1 MMNNKYALDEWL
13 IEADTPAMGGQPDM
27 SAGQAP
33 ASDPYAGAPPGTAGA
48 PGPDPNVTNQPGQ
61 DGQEDITN
69 DPEKPD
75 MPEQKE
81 EEDFETWKKKFL
93 KASVKGDSN
102 ELIDILNEKRD
113 AQGLRRIQKKFVEDN
128 MQIQIMR
135 QSTNVDKASK
145 DIRKL
150 LKDQL
155 DKNNPATS
163 VVTHMYS
170 VLQTVPMLNNI
181 FIKMEGYGAQ
191 KGDLHRKFVA
201 SLLGAVQV
209 SVGANEEDII
219 FNEREYSIGISTR
232 FASVWGS
239 INLGDWALK
248 EDDPERFLAAPE
260 RKRLKEGSPEE
271 KDVLRRRLV
280 LESMAEQFKERAFL
294 VNVVAEDGTIYTL
307 GWDIA
312 NALRQGYT
320 DGRLLVRTRFSDNS
334 EAAITDEGEIVPY
347 VDLSVMYIK
356 ETGDQDEEGHPETE
370 EVEFLQ
376 KRNGRLYLVAGLQI
390 IRDAATALSGTSLQ
404 ETPYQGNPSDLA
416 TLQRCV
422 YSCHELLIGRTC

>member
-1 MMNNKYALDEWL
+1 MNKYVFEEWL
-13 IEADTPAMGGQPDM
+13 MEADTPAFGGQPDM
-27 SAGQAP
+27 GAGQAP
-33 ASDPYAGAPPGTAGA
+33 TSDPYAGAPTGTAGA
-48 PGPDPNVTNQPGQ
+48 PGPDPNVTNQPQGQ
-61 DGQEDITN
+61 PEDITQ
-69 DPEKPD
+69 DPQKPD

-81 EEDFETWKKKFL
+81 EENFESWKKKFL

-113 AQGLRRIQKKFVEDN
+113 SKDLRRVQNKFVEDN

-135 QSTNVDKASK
+135 QSTNVEKASK
-145 DIRKL
+145 EIRKL
-150 LKDQL
+150 LKDQI

-170 VLQTVPMLNNI
+170 VLQTIPMLNNI

-191 KGDLHRKFVA
+191 KGDLHRKFIA

-219 FNEREYSIGISTR
+219 FNEREYAIGISTR
-232 FASVWGS
+232 FASQWGS

-248 EDDPERFLAAPE
+248 EDDPERFLAAAE
-260 RKRLKEGSPEE
+260 RKRLTEGSPEE

-294 VNVVAEDGTIYTL
+294 INVVADDGTIYTL

-334 EAAITDEGEIVPY
+334 EAAITDEGDIVPY
-347 VDLSVMYIK
+347 VDLSVMYIR

-376 KRNGRLYLVAGLQI
+376 KRNGRLYLVSGLQT
-390 IRDAATALSGTSLQ
+390 IRDAASALSGTSLQ
-404 ETPYQGNPSDLA
+404 ETPYQGNPSDLK

-422 YSCHELLIGRTC
+422 YSAHEMLIGRTC